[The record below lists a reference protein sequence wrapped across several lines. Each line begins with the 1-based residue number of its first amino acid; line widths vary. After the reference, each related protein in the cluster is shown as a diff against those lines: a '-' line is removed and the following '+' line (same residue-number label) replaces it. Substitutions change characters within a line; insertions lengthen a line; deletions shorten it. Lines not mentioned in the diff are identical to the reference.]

1 MDAFPPSPAVANSET
16 ETNPSESAM
25 TAKPARKPRK
35 TAGAPKGRTKAEQ
48 RAETLE
54 LILNAAESLFAK
66 HGLYGVALK
75 DVAAQVG
82 VHTSLLNYY
91 FADKKALFDAV
102 IERRTPVTVGA
113 RMAAMDAYEASVG
126 GKVTVEGA
134 LHAYLD
140 TDLDLYIQ
148 GGERWR
154 DYAQVGGQIANTPQ
168 WGSEIMNRLLDP
180 VVKRLLDL
188 LRKAMPEAQE
198 EDIFWG
204 YQFVSGALMMTLAR
218 TGRIDRLSDGLCRSD
233 DFDAVKARMATFMAG
248 GFKTLVEERARAR
261 RENG

>member
-1 MDAFPPSPAVANSET
+1 MAALQNNAGGRSWETPNPVETAMSKTPAART
-16 ETNPSESAM
+16 RR
-25 TAKPARKPRK
+25 PADR
-35 TAGAPKGRTKAEQ
+35 TKGRTKAEQ

-54 LILNAAESLFAK
+54 SILNAAEHLFAQ
-66 HGLYGVALK
+66 HGLHGVALK

-102 IERRTPVTVGA
+102 IERRLPITVGR
-113 RMAAMDAYEASVG
+113 RMEAMDAYEAAVG
-126 GKVTVEGA
+126 DAVTVEGA
-134 LHAYLD
+134 LRAYLD
-140 TDLDLYIQ
+140 TDLESYLQ

-154 DYAQVGGQIANTPQ
+154 DYSQIGGQIANAPHY
-168 WGSEIMNRLLDP
+168 GSEIMNRLLDP
-180 VVKRLLDL
+180 VVRRLLEL
-188 LRKAMPEAQE
+188 LRKAMPEAEE

-233 DFDAVKARMATFMAG
+233 DFDAVKARMAPFMAG
-248 GFKTLVEERARAR
+248 GFRALVEERVRAR
-261 RENG
+261 RGDG

>member
-1 MDAFPPSPAVANSET
+1 MAALQNNAGGRSWETPNPAET
-16 ETNPSESAM
+16 AM
-25 TAKPARKPRK
+25 SKTPAARTRRPADR
-35 TAGAPKGRTKAEQ
+35 PKGRTKAEQ

-54 LILNAAESLFAK
+54 SILNAAEHLFAQ
-66 HGLYGVALK
+66 HGLHGVALK

-102 IERRTPVTVGA
+102 IERRLPVTVGR
-113 RMAAMDAYEASVG
+113 RMEAMDAYEAAVG
-126 GKVTVEGA
+126 DAVTVEGA
-134 LHAYLD
+134 LRAYLD
-140 TDLDLYIQ
+140 TDLESYLQ

-154 DYAQVGGQIANTPQ
+154 DYSQIGGQIANAPHY
-168 WGSEIMNRLLDP
+168 GSEIMNRLLDP
-180 VVKRLLDL
+180 VVRRLLEL
-188 LRKAMPEAQE
+188 LRKAMPEAEE

-233 DFDAVKARMATFMAG
+233 DFDAVKARMAPFMAG
-248 GFKTLVEERARAR
+248 GFRALVEERVRAR
-261 RENG
+261 RGDG